1 MSLKSNVLLF
11 LENRTEELDNKISLG
26 MKSKIGW
33 KELTYRGLSLLSKR
47 LANYLIKIGINKG
60 DKLAIL
66 SESMPE
72 WGAAFFASIL
82 SGAISVPLDIKL
94 TIYELTSILT
104 DCQPKVLLTSSAFL
118 ETALKLQESI
128 QSIEHI
134 VVIDDNGSNMQ
145 YPSLYNLPDEPDR
158 KWRHRSPSKT
168 ALIIYTSGTTGSPKG
183 VEITF
188 KNVRSQVDAVG
199 QSFNFGPNDQLL
211 SILPMNHLFELTVG
225 FLSFLNLGTSIYYS
239 KSLKPKDLF
248 SIMVD
253 KKITYMV
260 VVPSFLKLLKVSM
273 ETEINKFTPFH
284 KGAFEL
290 LYKIAKVIPSYGVRR
305 LLFKQIHKKFGEN
318 FKGYITGGAPLDLK
332 VGEFFETIGIRIL
345 EAYGLSEA
353 SPIVTMSTPKANKM
367 GAVGKALPN
376 VTLKIDE
383 ETKELLIQGDNVM
396 KGYYNRPDLT
406 AEVIDENGW
415 LHSGDIANIDKE
427 GFVYITGR
435 IKSMI
440 VLSGGKKVFPEEVE
454 SVLEKSP
461 KFAEICV
468 FGGTRSGGQK
478 DGSEDVCIAIVP
490 DEELVKNA
498 GSKEEVEKIIRKE
511 VKLLSERLSP
521 YKRPTSIILVEG
533 PLPRTATRKVK
544 RREVKAAIEAEN

>member
-1 MSLKSNVLLF
+1 
-11 LENRTEELDNKISLG
+11 
-26 MKSKIGW
+26 MKSRIGW

-104 DCQPKVLLTSSAFL
+104 DCQPKVLLASSAFL

-128 QSIEHI
+128 PSIEHI

-168 ALIIYTSGTTGSPKG
+168 ALIIYTSGTTGNPKG

-273 ETEINKFTPFH
+273 EAEINKFTPFH

-290 LYKIAKVIPSYGVRR
+290 LYKIAKVIPSHGIRR
-305 LLFKQIHKKFGEN
+305 LLFKRIHKKFGEN

-376 VTLKIDE
+376 VSLKIDE
-383 ETKELLIQGDNVM
+383 ETKELMIQGDNVM

-461 KFAEICV
+461 KFSEICV

-511 VKLLSERLSP
+511 VKLLSERLSS

-544 RREVKAAIEAEN
+544 RREVKAAIEAES